1 MPVATLSSARA
12 SRWNPMMS
20 YLFADLQ
27 PTPRRLSRESA
38 HRSSIHRAA
47 ITDTRALP
55 DDFQTSGESLSGM
68 TSLESTPQIIE
79 RPSQPYVA
87 VREAVA
93 MTTLSRV
100 ADHIPELFGWLARR
114 GRTPSGAPFF
124 RYLTIDMERELE
136 VEAGVPVAAPLDL
149 AAEAGGAV
157 TAETLPGGR
166 FVRAFFVGH
175 PDGLENATAELLQ
188 WAETQGL
195 RWDMSNSPVGE
206 RWGCRLEIYHT
217 DPVEEPHMNAWR
229 TELAFRLADG
239 TTQS

>member
-1 MPVATLSSARA
+1 
-12 SRWNPMMS
+12 
-20 YLFADLQ
+20 
-27 PTPRRLSRESA
+27 
-38 HRSSIHRAA
+38 
-47 ITDTRALP
+47 
-55 DDFQTSGESLSGM
+55 M

-79 RPSQPYVA
+79 RRPQPYVA
-87 VREAVA
+87 VREAV
-93 MTTLSRV
+93 TTSTLSRV
-100 ADHIPELFGWLARR
+100 ADHIPELLGWLAQR
-114 GRTPSGAPFF
+114 GQTPSAAPFF

-136 VEAGVPVAAPLDL
+136 VEAGLPVAAALDL

-157 TAETLPGGR
+157 TAGTLPGGR

-175 PDGLENATAELLQ
+175 PDGLEKATAELLQ

-195 RWDMSNSPVGE
+195 RWDVSDSPVGE

-217 DPVEEPHMNAWR
+217 NPLEQPDMNAWR

>member
-1 MPVATLSSARA
+1 
-12 SRWNPMMS
+12 
-20 YLFADLQ
+20 
-27 PTPRRLSRESA
+27 
-38 HRSSIHRAA
+38 
-47 ITDTRALP
+47 
-55 DDFQTSGESLSGM
+55 M

-93 MTTLSRV
+93 MTMLSRV
-100 ADHIPELFGWLARR
+100 ADHIPELLSWLAQR
-114 GRTPSGAPFF
+114 GQTPSGAPFF

-149 AAEAGGAV
+149 AAAAGGAV
-157 TAETLPGGR
+157 TAEILPGGR

-195 RWDMSNSPVGE
+195 RWDMSDSPVGE

-217 DPVEEPHMNAWR
+217 DPLEQPDMNAWR

-239 TTQS
+239 TTQSCEVGRLPQVHNR